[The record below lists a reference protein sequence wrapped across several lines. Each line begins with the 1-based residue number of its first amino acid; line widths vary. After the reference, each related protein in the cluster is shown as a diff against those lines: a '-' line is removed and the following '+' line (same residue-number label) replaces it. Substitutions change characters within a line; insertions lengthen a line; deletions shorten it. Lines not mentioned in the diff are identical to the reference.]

1 MKPTE
6 STKPIERICVAGIG
20 GIGGYIGFHLGR
32 NWASAQGSNRQ
43 LSFLARGEHLKAIQE
58 KGLTFYSPSGEEG
71 MVKPHRATDDP
82 SILPVQDLV
91 VLCVKGYHLQ
101 EICHQL
107 HPIVG
112 DTTAILPLLN
122 GIDIY
127 ERIRSILSKG
137 IVLPACIYISS
148 TREGPGAVR
157 QSGGKGNII
166 AGADPRYPGYDPV
179 PLIQMMQEAGI
190 PFEWQENPFPA
201 LWSKYL
207 FIASFALVTGMSGK
221 PIGGV
226 LADPDL
232 KERLRHIME
241 EVLALAR
248 AKGVEFPSTVIEEV
262 LARAAAFPYDTKT
275 SYQRDLEVPG
285 KPNEGDLFGGTI
297 LRMGKEL
304 GIPTPW
310 TEDTMRRIGG

>member
-1 MKPTE
+1 MKPLE
-6 STKPIERICVAGIG
+6 KICVAGLG
-20 GIGGYIGFHLGR
+20 GIGGFIGYHLGKG
-32 NWASAQGSNRQ
+32 WASAQRTDRQ

-58 KGLTFYSPSGEEG
+58 TGLTFFSPSGKRG
-71 MVKPHRATDDP
+71 LVKPHRVTDNPAT
-82 SILPVQDLV
+82 LPVQDLV
-91 VLCVKGYHLQ
+91 VLCVKGYHLT
-101 EICHQL
+101 EICRQIQ
-107 HPIVG
+107 PIIG
-112 DTTAILPLLN
+112 DTTVILPLLN

-127 ERIRSILSKG
+127 ERIRLELTKG

-148 TREGPGAVR
+148 TREGPGVVR

-166 AGADPRYPGYDPV
+166 AGADPRYPFYDPT
-179 PLIQMMQEAGI
+179 PLIQVMGESGI
-190 PFEWQENPFPA
+190 PFEWQQDPFPA
-201 LWSKYL
+201 LWSKFL

-221 PIGGV
+221 PMGGL

-232 KERLRHIME
+232 KERLRQIVE

-262 LARAAAFPYDTKT
+262 LARGAAFPYDTKT

-310 TEDTMRRIGG
+310 TEDTVKRIERSTP